1 MSLVRRCG
9 QSQFSL
15 QRCGPSD
22 HRRVPCMP
30 VTAVGVTLRLPY
42 WKCTTTL
49 CEYTECPPNGTITVG
64 FDSVSIIYSQIWL
77 RPSPVTYMQ
86 LYQGVLGQ
94 QVVVTIPG
102 GRYTAYVGSQPF
114 THLRIIERW
123 EGSERWLWFVAD
135 AYLCIANVNR
145 DRLRSYQVMS
155 TECCGAPNPYPPPPC
170 LPKGW
175 VYRNCTNMSHL
186 AYKPPFGLTYTGG
199 EPWDYGSVIGQ
210 GLMDF
215 ARVTYRLKVR
225 TDTPI
230 GIVSTYKFDAFRAW
244 VNAQPDICA
253 EWEFP
258 STAAHWEGTRFDCD
272 AYNTFYLTIES
283 LPTTQRVV
291 GKTNV
296 WLDFSCEHSSTVFG
310 KTSNNCC
317 VNVGENGIVN
327 MGLRQ
332 DYCEAAR
339 LVELPWL

>member
-1 MSLVRRCG
+1 MMSLVRRCG
-9 QSQFSL
+9 ESQFSL

-22 HRRVPCMP
+22 YRRVPCMP
-30 VTAVGVTLRLPY
+30 VTAAGVALRLPY
-42 WKCTTTL
+42 WKGVTTL
-49 CEYTECPPNGTITVG
+49 CEATECPPNGTISVG
-64 FDSVSIIYSQIWL
+64 FETGTIIFARIGL
-77 RPSPVTYMQ
+77 RPSCVTYAQ
-86 LYQGVLGQ
+86 LYESILGQ
-94 QVVVTIPG
+94 QVIVNVPG
-102 GRYTAYVGSQPF
+102 GQYLYTWPEAI
-114 THLRIIERW
+114 THMRIIERW

-145 DRLRSYQVMS
+145 DRLRSYQM
-155 TECCGAPNPYPPPPC
+155 TAMECCGAPNPYPPPPC

-175 VYRNCTNMSHL
+175 GYRNCTNMSLL
-186 AYKPPFGLTYTGG
+186 AYKPPFGLTYTGS

-230 GIVSTYKFDAFRAW
+230 GIVATYRWRAFALW
-244 VNAQPDICA
+244 VNAQPEVRA

-258 STAAHWEGTRFDCD
+258 PVQVHWEGTRFECD

-283 LPTTQRVV
+283 LPTTQRIV
-291 GKTNV
+291 GKTDV
-296 WLDFSCEHSSTVFG
+296 WLDFSCEYSSTVFG

-317 VNVGENGIVN
+317 SNVGENGIVH
-327 MGLRQ
+327 MGLLQ
-332 DYCEAAR
+332 DFCQAAR